1 MKVSLRYVH
10 EYCDQHGK
18 MRRYYRRPGQ
28 PKVALPGKPGSPEF
42 LAAYQAASSGH
53 KIERQPIGLNRSPVG
68 SIGAAIAAYY
78 QNSSFLTLAPG
89 TRAMRRQLLERF
101 RAEHGEKRL
110 ATMQRKHV
118 AQQLGKLKPFAAR
131 NWLKAVRG
139 LMQFALATGLRD
151 DDPTTGIKP
160 VKVRAG
166 TIHTWSEDEIA
177 LFEAAHPI
185 GTRGR
190 LAMALLLYTA
200 ARRGDAVLFGRQH
213 TSTGRLLYRQ
223 QKTGGRLSI
232 PIHPVLAEIIAA
244 TPTENLTFLVTP
256 RGNPYTAA
264 GFGHAMRKW
273 CDEAGLPQC
282 SAHGLRK
289 AQARRLAEAG
299 CSTHEI
305 ASITGHKT
313 LAEVQRYSDAADQ
326 SRLADAAISRT
337 SIGSSKKLWA
347 KSTKNPK

>member
-89 TRAMRRQLLERF
+89 TRA
-101 RAEHGEKRL
+101 
-110 ATMQRKHV
+110 
-118 AQQLGKLKPFAAR
+118 
-131 NWLKAVRG
+131 
-139 LMQFALATGLRD
+139 
-151 DDPTTGIKP
+151 
-160 VKVRAG
+160 